1 MNLLITNDDG
11 ISAQGIA
18 VLARAAAA
26 FGKVTLVAPAR
37 QCSAMSHRITLGR
50 PLRLEAVDFPV
61 ENVSAYSLDGT
72 PADCVKAALD
82 AILPEK
88 PDVVLSGI
96 NHGYNVGYDV
106 VYSGT
111 VGAAM
116 EASLCGVPGLAVSL
130 CSHLDRDYEEAA
142 ALGVRAMEWA
152 VHHPLPRGEIYNLNV
167 PYGVKIRGVRS
178 ASISN
183 EYIFPPDYL
192 PDGAGGYVLGQEQ
205 DALPETDPNSDLNL
219 TNAGYASMQVL
230 TWKLLSDTPM
240 PDLSDLA
247 PELEGE

>member
-1 MNLLITNDDG
+1 MHVLIANDDG
-11 ISAQGIA
+11 IFAPGIRA
-18 VLARAAAA
+18 LAKAAAA
-26 FGKVTLVAPAR
+26 AGHRVTVFAPDEQR
-37 QCSAMSHRITLGR
+37 SAAGHSFSITK
-50 PLRLEAVDFPV
+50 PLHAKPV
-61 ENVSAYSLDGT
+61 EYGGIRAFSVDGT
-72 PADCVKAALD
+72 PADCARLGLYLLKDDPVDFVLAGINKGANRGA
-82 AILPEK
+82 AIL
-88 PDVVLSGI
+88 
-96 NHGYNVGYDV
+96 
-106 VYSGT
+106 YSGT

-142 ALGVRAMEWA
+142 ALDVRAMEWA

-192 PDGAGGYVLGQEQ
+192 PDGAGGYVLAEEQ

-247 PELEGE
+247 PELEEE

>member
-1 MNLLITNDDG
+1 MHVLIANDDG
-11 ISAQGIA
+11 IFAPGIRALAKAAVAAGHRVTVFAPDEQRSAAGHS
-18 VLARAAAA
+18 
-26 FGKVTLVAPAR
+26 F
-37 QCSAMSHRITLGR
+37 SITK
-50 PLRLEAVDFPV
+50 PLHAKPV
-61 ENVSAYSLDGT
+61 EYDGIRAFSVDGT
-72 PADCVKAALD
+72 PADCARLGLYLLKDDPVDFVLAGINKGANRGA
-82 AILPEK
+82 AIL
-88 PDVVLSGI
+88 
-96 NHGYNVGYDV
+96 
-106 VYSGT
+106 YSGT

-167 PYGVKIRGVRS
+167 PFGVKIRGVRS

-192 PDGAGGYVLGQEQ
+192 PDGAGGYVLAEEQ

-247 PELEGE
+247 PELEEE

>member
-1 MNLLITNDDG
+1 MHVLIANDDG
-11 ISAQGIA
+11 IFAPGIRA
-18 VLARAAAA
+18 LAKAAAA
-26 FGKVTLVAPAR
+26 AGHRVTVFAPDEQR
-37 QCSAMSHRITLGR
+37 SAAGHSFSITK
-50 PLRLEAVDFPV
+50 PLHAKPVDYDGIRAFSV
-61 ENVSAYSLDGT
+61 DGT
-72 PADCVKAALD
+72 PADCARLGLYLLKDDPVDFVLAGINNGANRGA
-82 AILPEK
+82 AIL
-88 PDVVLSGI
+88 
-96 NHGYNVGYDV
+96 
-106 VYSGT
+106 YSGT

-167 PYGVKIRGVRS
+167 PFGVKIRGVRS

-192 PDGAGGYVLGQEQ
+192 PDGAGGYVLAEEQ

-247 PELEGE
+247 PELEEE

>member
-1 MNLLITNDDG
+1 MHVLIANDDG
-11 ISAQGIA
+11 IFAPGIRA
-18 VLARAAAA
+18 LAKAAAA
-26 FGKVTLVAPAR
+26 AGHRVTVFAPDEQR
-37 QCSAMSHRITLGR
+37 SAAGHSFSITK
-50 PLRLEAVDFPV
+50 PLHAKPV
-61 ENVSAYSLDGT
+61 EYDGIRAFSVDGT
-72 PADCVKAALD
+72 PADCARLGLYLLKDDPVDFVLAGINKGANRGA
-82 AILPEK
+82 AIL
-88 PDVVLSGI
+88 
-96 NHGYNVGYDV
+96 
-106 VYSGT
+106 YSGT

-167 PYGVKIRGVRS
+167 PFGVKIRGVRS

-192 PDGAGGYVLGQEQ
+192 PDGAGGYVLAEEQ

>member
-11 ISAQGIA
+11 INAQGIA

-26 FGKVTLVAPAR
+26 FGKVTVVAPAR
-37 QCSAMSHRITLGR
+37 QCSAMSHRITLGH

-61 ENVSAYSLDGT
+61 ENVTAYSLDGT
-72 PADCVKAALD
+72 PADCVKATLD

-116 EASLCGVPGLAVSL
+116 EALMNGIPAIALSQNDVGSFTIAEEYLPQVLSELLTAVPSRREIWNVNFPTESCRGILRDRTVASESYYSGSLYRAETEQGT
-130 CSHLDRDYEEAA
+130 HLQYPPMLDVDNSI
-142 ALGVRAMEWA
+142 
-152 VHHPLPRGEIYNLNV
+152 PRG
-167 PYGVKIRGVRS
+167 
-178 ASISN
+178 
-183 EYIFPPDYL
+183 
-192 PDGAGGYVLGQEQ
+192 
-205 DALPETDPNSDLNL
+205 PEDSDLN
-219 TNAGYASMQVL
+219 AVIRGYISIGKLHCPVL
-230 TWKLLSDTPM
+230 
-240 PDLSDLA
+240 
-247 PELEGE
+247 

>member
-1 MNLLITNDDG
+1 MHVLIANDDG
-11 ISAQGIA
+11 IFAPGIRALAKAAVAAGHRVTVFAPDAQRSAAGHSLSITKPLHATPVDYDGI
-18 VLARAAAA
+18 RA
-26 FGKVTLVAPAR
+26 FSV
-37 QCSAMSHRITLGR
+37 
-50 PLRLEAVDFPV
+50 
-61 ENVSAYSLDGT
+61 DGT
-72 PADCVKAALD
+72 PADCARLGLYLLRDDPVDFVLAGINNGANRGA
-82 AILPEK
+82 AIL
-88 PDVVLSGI
+88 
-96 NHGYNVGYDV
+96 
-106 VYSGT
+106 YSGT

-183 EYIFPPDYL
+183 EYIFPPDYQ

-205 DALPETDPNSDLNL
+205 DALPETDENSDLNL
-219 TNAGYASMQVL
+219 TNAGYASMSVL

>member
-1 MNLLITNDDG
+1 MHVLIANDDG
-11 ISAQGIA
+11 IFAPGIRA
-18 VLARAAAA
+18 LAKAAAA
-26 FGKVTLVAPAR
+26 AGHRVTVFAPDSQR
-37 QCSAMSHRITLGR
+37 SAAGHSFSITR
-50 PLRLEAVDFPV
+50 PLHARPV
-61 ENVSAYSLDGT
+61 EYGGIRAFSVDGT
-72 PADCVKAALD
+72 PADCARLGLYLLKDDPVDFVLAGINNGANRGA
-82 AILPEK
+82 AIL
-88 PDVVLSGI
+88 
-96 NHGYNVGYDV
+96 
-106 VYSGT
+106 YSGT

-167 PYGVKIRGVRS
+167 PFGVKIRGVRS

-183 EYIFPPDYL
+183 EYIFPPDYV
-192 PDGAGGYVLGQEQ
+192 PDGAGGYVPGQEQ

-219 TNAGYASMQVL
+219 TNAGYASMSVL

-247 PELEGE
+247 PEMEGE

>member
-1 MNLLITNDDG
+1 MHVLIANDDG
-11 ISAQGIA
+11 IFAPGIRA
-18 VLARAAAA
+18 LAKAAAA
-26 FGKVTLVAPAR
+26 AGHRVTVFAPDEQR
-37 QCSAMSHRITLGR
+37 SAAGHSFSITK
-50 PLRLEAVDFPV
+50 PLHAKPVDYDGIRAFSV
-61 ENVSAYSLDGT
+61 DGT
-72 PADCVKAALD
+72 PADCARLGLYLLKDDPVDFVLAGINKGANRGA
-82 AILPEK
+82 AIL
-88 PDVVLSGI
+88 
-96 NHGYNVGYDV
+96 
-106 VYSGT
+106 YSGT

-167 PYGVKIRGVRS
+167 PFGVKIRGVRS

-192 PDGAGGYVLGQEQ
+192 PDGAGGYVLAEEQ

-247 PELEGE
+247 PELEKE

>member
-1 MNLLITNDDG
+1 MHVLIANDDG
-11 ISAQGIA
+11 IFAPGIRA
-18 VLARAAAA
+18 LAKAAAA
-26 FGKVTLVAPAR
+26 AGHRVTVFAPDEQR
-37 QCSAMSHRITLGR
+37 SAAGHSFSITK
-50 PLRLEAVDFPV
+50 PLHAKPVDYDGIRAFSV
-61 ENVSAYSLDGT
+61 DGT
-72 PADCVKAALD
+72 PADCARLGLYLLKDDPVDFVLAGINKGANRGA
-82 AILPEK
+82 AIL
-88 PDVVLSGI
+88 
-96 NHGYNVGYDV
+96 
-106 VYSGT
+106 YSGT

-192 PDGAGGYVLGQEQ
+192 PDGAGGYVLAEEQ

-247 PELEGE
+247 PELEEE

>member
-1 MNLLITNDDG
+1 MHVLIANDDG
-11 ISAQGIA
+11 IFAPGIRA
-18 VLARAAAA
+18 LAKAAAA
-26 FGKVTLVAPAR
+26 AGHRVTVFAPDEQR
-37 QCSAMSHRITLGR
+37 SAAGHSFSITK
-50 PLRLEAVDFPV
+50 PLHAKPV
-61 ENVSAYSLDGT
+61 EYDGIRAFSVDGT
-72 PADCVKAALD
+72 PADCARLGLYLLKDDPVDFVLAGINKGANRGA
-82 AILPEK
+82 AIL
-88 PDVVLSGI
+88 
-96 NHGYNVGYDV
+96 
-106 VYSGT
+106 YSGT

-167 PYGVKIRGVRS
+167 PFGVKIRGVRS

-192 PDGAGGYVLGQEQ
+192 PDGAGGYVLAEEQ

-247 PELEGE
+247 PELEEE

>member
-1 MNLLITNDDG
+1 MHVLIANDDG
-11 ISAQGIA
+11 IFAPGIRA
-18 VLARAAAA
+18 LAKAAAA
-26 FGKVTLVAPAR
+26 AGHRVTVFAPDEQR
-37 QCSAMSHRITLGR
+37 SAAGHSFSITK
-50 PLRLEAVDFPV
+50 PLHAKPVDYDGIRAFSV
-61 ENVSAYSLDGT
+61 DGT
-72 PADCVKAALD
+72 PADCARLGLYLLKDDPVDFVLAGINKGANRGA
-82 AILPEK
+82 AIL
-88 PDVVLSGI
+88 
-96 NHGYNVGYDV
+96 
-106 VYSGT
+106 YSGT

-167 PYGVKIRGVRS
+167 PFGVKIRGVRS

-192 PDGAGGYVLGQEQ
+192 PDGAGGYVLAEEQ
-205 DALPETDPNSDLNL
+205 DAMPETDPNSDLNL

-247 PELEGE
+247 PELEEE

>member
-1 MNLLITNDDG
+1 MHVLIANDDG
-11 ISAQGIA
+11 IFAPGIRA
-18 VLARAAAA
+18 LAKAAAA
-26 FGKVTLVAPAR
+26 AGHRVTVFAPDVQR
-37 QCSAMSHRITLGR
+37 SAAGHSFTITN
-50 PLRLEAVDFPV
+50 PLHAKPV
-61 ENVSAYSLDGT
+61 EYDGVRAFSVDGT
-72 PADCVKAALD
+72 PADCARLGLYLLKDDPVDFVLAGINKGANRGA
-82 AILPEK
+82 AIL
-88 PDVVLSGI
+88 
-96 NHGYNVGYDV
+96 
-106 VYSGT
+106 YSGT

-167 PYGVKIRGVRS
+167 PFGVKIRGVRS
-178 ASISN
+178 ATISN
-183 EYIFPPDYL
+183 EYIFPPDYNS
-192 PDGAGGYVLGQEQ
+192 DGAGGYVLAEEQ

-219 TNAGYASMQVL
+219 TNAGYASMSVL

-247 PELEGE
+247 PELEVE

>member
-1 MNLLITNDDG
+1 MHVLIANDDG
-11 ISAQGIA
+11 IFAPGIRA
-18 VLARAAAA
+18 LAKAAAA
-26 FGKVTLVAPAR
+26 AGHRVTVFAPDEQR
-37 QCSAMSHRITLGR
+37 SAAGHSFSITK
-50 PLRLEAVDFPV
+50 PLHAKPVDYDGIRAFSV
-61 ENVSAYSLDGT
+61 DGT
-72 PADCVKAALD
+72 PADCARLGLYLLKDDPVDFVLAGINKGANRGA
-82 AILPEK
+82 AIL
-88 PDVVLSGI
+88 
-96 NHGYNVGYDV
+96 
-106 VYSGT
+106 YSGT

-167 PYGVKIRGVRS
+167 PFGVKIRGVRS

-192 PDGAGGYVLGQEQ
+192 PDGAGGYVLAEEQ

-247 PELEGE
+247 PELEEE

>member
-1 MNLLITNDDG
+1 MHVLIANDDG
-11 ISAQGIA
+11 IFAPGIRA
-18 VLARAAAA
+18 LAKAAAA
-26 FGKVTLVAPAR
+26 AGHRVTVFAPDSQR
-37 QCSAMSHRITLGR
+37 SAAGHSFSITK
-50 PLRLEAVDFPV
+50 PLHAKPVDYDGIRAFSV
-61 ENVSAYSLDGT
+61 DGT
-72 PADCVKAALD
+72 PADCARLGLYLLKDDPVDFVLAGINKGANRGA
-82 AILPEK
+82 AIL
-88 PDVVLSGI
+88 
-96 NHGYNVGYDV
+96 
-106 VYSGT
+106 YSGT

-167 PYGVKIRGVRS
+167 PFGVKIRGVRS

-192 PDGAGGYVLGQEQ
+192 PDGAGGYVLAEEQ

-247 PELEGE
+247 PELEEE

>member
-1 MNLLITNDDG
+1 MHVLIANDDG
-11 ISAQGIA
+11 IFAPGIRA
-18 VLARAAAA
+18 LAKAAAA
-26 FGKVTLVAPAR
+26 AGHRVTVFAPDEQRSAAGHSFSITKPLHAR
-37 QCSAMSHRITLGR
+37 
-50 PLRLEAVDFPV
+50 PV
-61 ENVSAYSLDGT
+61 EYDGIRAFSVDGT
-72 PADCVKAALD
+72 PADCARLGLYLLKDDPVDFVLAGINKGANRGA
-82 AILPEK
+82 AIL
-88 PDVVLSGI
+88 
-96 NHGYNVGYDV
+96 
-106 VYSGT
+106 YSGT

-167 PYGVKIRGVRS
+167 PFGVKIRGVRS

-192 PDGAGGYVLGQEQ
+192 PDGAGGYVLAEEQ

-247 PELEGE
+247 PELEEE

>member
-1 MNLLITNDDG
+1 MHVLIANDDG
-11 ISAQGIA
+11 IFAPGIRA
-18 VLARAAAA
+18 LAKAAAA
-26 FGKVTLVAPAR
+26 AGHRVTVFAPDEQR
-37 QCSAMSHRITLGR
+37 SAAGHSFSITK
-50 PLRLEAVDFPV
+50 PLHAKPV
-61 ENVSAYSLDGT
+61 EYGGIRAFSVDGT
-72 PADCVKAALD
+72 PADCARLGLYLLKDDPVDFVLAGINKGANRGA
-82 AILPEK
+82 AIL
-88 PDVVLSGI
+88 
-96 NHGYNVGYDV
+96 
-106 VYSGT
+106 YSGT

-192 PDGAGGYVLGQEQ
+192 PDGAGGYVLAEEQ

-247 PELEGE
+247 PELEEE

>member
-1 MNLLITNDDG
+1 MHVLIANDDG
-11 ISAQGIA
+11 IFAPGIRA
-18 VLARAAAA
+18 LAKAAAA
-26 FGKVTLVAPAR
+26 AGHRVTVFAPDEQR
-37 QCSAMSHRITLGR
+37 SAAGHSFYITK
-50 PLRLEAVDFPV
+50 PLHAKPV
-61 ENVSAYSLDGT
+61 EYDGIRAFSVDGT
-72 PADCVKAALD
+72 PADCARLGLYLLKDDPVDFVLAGINKGANRGA
-82 AILPEK
+82 AIL
-88 PDVVLSGI
+88 
-96 NHGYNVGYDV
+96 
-106 VYSGT
+106 YSGT

-167 PYGVKIRGVRS
+167 PFGVKIRGVRS

-192 PDGAGGYVLGQEQ
+192 PDGAGGYVLAEKQ

-247 PELEGE
+247 PELEEE

>member
-11 ISAQGIA
+11 INAQGIA

-26 FGKVTLVAPAR
+26 FGKVTVVAPAR
-37 QCSAMSHRITLGR
+37 QCSAMSHRITLGH

-61 ENVSAYSLDGT
+61 ENVTAYSLDGT

-116 EASLCGVPGLAVSL
+116 EALMNGIPAIAFSNGLPEDYSLAERHLADIARKL
-130 CSHLDRDYEEAA
+130 
-142 ALGVRAMEWA
+142 M
-152 VHHPLPRGEIYNLNV
+152 
-167 PYGVKIRGVRS
+167 RS
-178 ASISN
+178 APGSGRIWN
-183 EYIFPPDYL
+183 VNFPGVSPEELRGIAWDATLANSQMYKESYDVTPQEDGSLLLRGHGTPLSPDA
-192 PDGAGGYVLGQEQ
+192 PV
-205 DALPETDPNSDLNL
+205 PENSDIACLRRGCISVG
-219 TNAGYASMQVL
+219 TIKSPVV
-230 TWKLLSDTPM
+230 
-240 PDLSDLA
+240 
-247 PELEGE
+247 E

>member
-1 MNLLITNDDG
+1 MHVLIANDDG
-11 ISAQGIA
+11 IFAPGIRA
-18 VLARAAAA
+18 LAKAAAA
-26 FGKVTLVAPAR
+26 AGHRVTVFAPDEQR
-37 QCSAMSHRITLGR
+37 SAAGHSFSITKALH
-50 PLRLEAVDFPV
+50 AKPV
-61 ENVSAYSLDGT
+61 EYGGIRAFSVDGT
-72 PADCVKAALD
+72 PADCARLGLYLLKDDPVDFVLAGINNGANRGA
-82 AILPEK
+82 AIL
-88 PDVVLSGI
+88 
-96 NHGYNVGYDV
+96 
-106 VYSGT
+106 YSGT

-116 EASLCGVPGLAVSL
+116 EASLCGVPALAVSL

-183 EYIFPPDYL
+183 EYIFPPDYQ

-205 DALPETDPNSDLNL
+205 DALPETDENSDLNL
-219 TNAGYASMQVL
+219 TNAGYASMSVL

>member
-1 MNLLITNDDG
+1 MHVLIANDDG
-11 ISAQGIA
+11 IFAPGIRA
-18 VLARAAAA
+18 LAKAAAA
-26 FGKVTLVAPAR
+26 AGHRVTVFAPDEQR
-37 QCSAMSHRITLGR
+37 SAAGHSFSITK
-50 PLRLEAVDFPV
+50 PLHAKPV
-61 ENVSAYSLDGT
+61 EYDGIRAFSVDGT
-72 PADCVKAALD
+72 PADCARLGLYLLKDDPVDFVLAGINKGANRGA
-82 AILPEK
+82 AIL
-88 PDVVLSGI
+88 
-96 NHGYNVGYDV
+96 
-106 VYSGT
+106 YSGT

-142 ALGVRAMEWA
+142 SLGVRAMEWA

-167 PYGVKIRGVRS
+167 PFGVKIRGVRS

-192 PDGAGGYVLGQEQ
+192 PDGAGGYVLAEEQ

-247 PELEGE
+247 PELEEE

>member
-1 MNLLITNDDG
+1 MHVLIANDDG
-11 ISAQGIA
+11 IFAPGIRA
-18 VLARAAAA
+18 LAKAAAA
-26 FGKVTLVAPAR
+26 AGHRVTVFAPDEKR
-37 QCSAMSHRITLGR
+37 SAAGHSFSITK
-50 PLRLEAVDFPV
+50 PLHAKPVDYDGIRAFSV
-61 ENVSAYSLDGT
+61 DGT
-72 PADCVKAALD
+72 PADCARLGLYLLKDDPVDFVLAGINKGANRGA
-82 AILPEK
+82 AIL
-88 PDVVLSGI
+88 
-96 NHGYNVGYDV
+96 
-106 VYSGT
+106 YSGT

-167 PYGVKIRGVRS
+167 PFGVKIRGVRS

-192 PDGAGGYVLGQEQ
+192 PDGAGGYVLAEEQ

-247 PELEGE
+247 PELEVE

>member
-1 MNLLITNDDG
+1 MHVLIANDDG
-11 ISAQGIA
+11 IFAPGIRA
-18 VLARAAAA
+18 LAKAAAA
-26 FGKVTLVAPAR
+26 AGHRVTVFAPDEQR
-37 QCSAMSHRITLGR
+37 SAAGHSFSITK
-50 PLRLEAVDFPV
+50 PLHAKPV
-61 ENVSAYSLDGT
+61 EYDGIRAFSVDGT
-72 PADCVKAALD
+72 PADCARLGLYLLKDDPVDFVLAGINNGANRGA
-82 AILPEK
+82 AIL
-88 PDVVLSGI
+88 
-96 NHGYNVGYDV
+96 
-106 VYSGT
+106 YSGT

-167 PYGVKIRGVRS
+167 PFGVKIRGVRS

-192 PDGAGGYVLGQEQ
+192 PDGAGGYVLAEEQ

>member
-1 MNLLITNDDG
+1 MHVLIANDDG
-11 ISAQGIA
+11 IFAPGIRA
-18 VLARAAAA
+18 LAKAAAA
-26 FGKVTLVAPAR
+26 AGHRVTVFAPDEQR
-37 QCSAMSHRITLGR
+37 SAAGHSFSITK
-50 PLRLEAVDFPV
+50 PLHAKPVDYDGIRAFSV
-61 ENVSAYSLDGT
+61 DGT
-72 PADCVKAALD
+72 PADCARLGLYLLKDDPVDFVLAGINKGANRGA
-82 AILPEK
+82 AIL
-88 PDVVLSGI
+88 
-96 NHGYNVGYDV
+96 
-106 VYSGT
+106 YSGT

-167 PYGVKIRGVRS
+167 PFGVNIRGVRS

-192 PDGAGGYVLGQEQ
+192 PDGAGGYVLAQEQ

-247 PELEGE
+247 PELEEE

>member
-1 MNLLITNDDG
+1 MHVLIANDDG
-11 ISAQGIA
+11 IFAPGIRA
-18 VLARAAAA
+18 LAKAAAA
-26 FGKVTLVAPAR
+26 AGHRVTVFAPDEQR
-37 QCSAMSHRITLGR
+37 SAAGHSFSITKALH
-50 PLRLEAVDFPV
+50 AKPV
-61 ENVSAYSLDGT
+61 EYGGIRAFSVDGT
-72 PADCVKAALD
+72 PADCARLGLYLLKDDPVDFVLAGINNGANRGA
-82 AILPEK
+82 AIL
-88 PDVVLSGI
+88 
-96 NHGYNVGYDV
+96 
-106 VYSGT
+106 YSGT

-167 PYGVKIRGVRS
+167 PFGVKIRGVRS

-183 EYIFPPDYL
+183 EYIFPRDYL
-192 PDGAGGYVLGQEQ
+192 PDGAGGYVLAEEQ

-247 PELEGE
+247 PELEEE

>member
-1 MNLLITNDDG
+1 MHVLIANDDG
-11 ISAQGIA
+11 IFAPGIRALAKAATAAGHRVTVFAPDSQRSAAGHSFSITKPLHAKPVDYDGI
-18 VLARAAAA
+18 RA
-26 FGKVTLVAPAR
+26 FSV
-37 QCSAMSHRITLGR
+37 
-50 PLRLEAVDFPV
+50 
-61 ENVSAYSLDGT
+61 DGT
-72 PADCVKAALD
+72 PADCARLGLYLLKDDPVDFVLAGINKGANRGA
-82 AILPEK
+82 AIL
-88 PDVVLSGI
+88 
-96 NHGYNVGYDV
+96 
-106 VYSGT
+106 YSGT

-167 PYGVKIRGVRS
+167 PFGVKIRGVRS

-192 PDGAGGYVLGQEQ
+192 PDGAGGYVLAEEQ

-247 PELEGE
+247 PELEEE

>member
-1 MNLLITNDDG
+1 MHVLIANDDG
-11 ISAQGIA
+11 IFAPGIRA
-18 VLARAAAA
+18 LAKAAAA
-26 FGKVTLVAPAR
+26 AGHRVTVFAPDEQR
-37 QCSAMSHRITLGR
+37 SAAGHSFSITK
-50 PLRLEAVDFPV
+50 PLHAKPVDYDGIRAFSV
-61 ENVSAYSLDGT
+61 DGT
-72 PADCVKAALD
+72 PADCARLGLYLLKDDPVDFVLAGINKGANRGA
-82 AILPEK
+82 AIL
-88 PDVVLSGI
+88 
-96 NHGYNVGYDV
+96 
-106 VYSGT
+106 YSGT

-183 EYIFPPDYL
+183 EYIFPPDYQ

-205 DALPETDPNSDLNL
+205 DALPETDENSDLNL
-219 TNAGYASMQVL
+219 TNAGYASMSVL

>member
-1 MNLLITNDDG
+1 MHVLIANDDG
-11 ISAQGIA
+11 IFAPGIRA
-18 VLARAAAA
+18 LAKAAAA
-26 FGKVTLVAPAR
+26 AGHRVTVFAPDAQR
-37 QCSAMSHRITLGR
+37 SAAGHSFTIAN
-50 PLRLEAVDFPV
+50 PLHAKPVDYDGIRAFSV
-61 ENVSAYSLDGT
+61 DGT
-72 PADCVKAALD
+72 PADCARLGLYLLKDDPVDFVLAGINKGANRGA
-82 AILPEK
+82 AIL
-88 PDVVLSGI
+88 
-96 NHGYNVGYDV
+96 
-106 VYSGT
+106 YSGT

-167 PYGVKIRGVRS
+167 PFGVKIRGVRS

-192 PDGAGGYVLGQEQ
+192 PDGAGGYVLAEEQ

-219 TNAGYASMQVL
+219 TNAGYAIMQVL

-247 PELEGE
+247 PELEEE

>member
-1 MNLLITNDDG
+1 MHVLIANDDG
-11 ISAQGIA
+11 IFAPGIRA
-18 VLARAAAA
+18 LAKAAAA
-26 FGKVTLVAPAR
+26 AGHRVTVFAPDSQR
-37 QCSAMSHRITLGR
+37 SAAGHSFSITK
-50 PLRLEAVDFPV
+50 PLHAKPVDYDGIRAFSV
-61 ENVSAYSLDGT
+61 DGT
-72 PADCVKAALD
+72 PADCTRLGLYLLRDDPVDFVLAGINNGANRGA
-82 AILPEK
+82 AIL
-88 PDVVLSGI
+88 
-96 NHGYNVGYDV
+96 
-106 VYSGT
+106 YSGT

-183 EYIFPPDYL
+183 EYIFPPDYQ

-205 DALPETDPNSDLNL
+205 DALPETDVNSDLNL
-219 TNAGYASMQVL
+219 TNTGYASMSVL

>member
-1 MNLLITNDDG
+1 MHVLIANDDG
-11 ISAQGIA
+11 IFAPGIRA
-18 VLARAAAA
+18 LAKAAAA
-26 FGKVTLVAPAR
+26 AGHRVTVFAPDEQR
-37 QCSAMSHRITLGR
+37 SAAGHSFSITK
-50 PLRLEAVDFPV
+50 PLHAKPVDYDGIRAFSV
-61 ENVSAYSLDGT
+61 DGT
-72 PADCVKAALD
+72 PADCARLGLYLLKDDPVDFVLAGINKGANRGA
-82 AILPEK
+82 AIL
-88 PDVVLSGI
+88 
-96 NHGYNVGYDV
+96 
-106 VYSGT
+106 YSGT

-142 ALGVRAMEWA
+142 ALGVRAREWA

-167 PYGVKIRGVRS
+167 PFGVKIRGVRS

-192 PDGAGGYVLGQEQ
+192 PDGAGGYVLAEEQ

-247 PELEGE
+247 PELEEE

>member
-1 MNLLITNDDG
+1 MHVLIANDDG
-11 ISAQGIA
+11 IFAPGIRA
-18 VLARAAAA
+18 LAKAAAA
-26 FGKVTLVAPAR
+26 AGHRVTVFAPDEQR
-37 QCSAMSHRITLGR
+37 SAAGHSFSITK
-50 PLRLEAVDFPV
+50 PLHAKPV
-61 ENVSAYSLDGT
+61 EYGGIRAFSVDGT
-72 PADCVKAALD
+72 PADCARLGLYLLKDDPVDFVLAGINNGANRGA
-82 AILPEK
+82 AIL
-88 PDVVLSGI
+88 
-96 NHGYNVGYDV
+96 
-106 VYSGT
+106 YSGT

-167 PYGVKIRGVRS
+167 PFGVKIRGVRS

-192 PDGAGGYVLGQEQ
+192 PDGAGGYVLAEEQ

-247 PELEGE
+247 PELEEE